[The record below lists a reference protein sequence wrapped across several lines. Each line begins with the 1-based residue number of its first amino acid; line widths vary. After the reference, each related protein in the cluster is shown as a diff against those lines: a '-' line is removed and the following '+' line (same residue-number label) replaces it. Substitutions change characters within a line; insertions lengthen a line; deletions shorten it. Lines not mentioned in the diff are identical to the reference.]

1 MNKLIKQINRIPK
14 QPFTFIDLKK
24 NSKLNSNSLKVAISR
39 LVKNGDV
46 IRLSKGLYTSDISKI
61 DWEKLAVELYYPSYL
76 SFEWVLAKYNVLSQ
90 KPVNL
95 TLATSLQTKKIETNQ
110 KVLFYHHLQPKMFWG
125 HEQRNGYLEANV
137 EKAWLDLAYLSLN
150 GYANFD
156 VEEMNLSI
164 LNKKRIKE
172 YLQKIK
178 SKKLSKLI
186 EMVLS
191 K

>member
-1 MNKLIKQINRIPK
+1 MNKLLKQINRIPK

-24 NSKLNSNSLKVAISR
+24 ISKLNSDGLKVTISR

-61 DWEKLAVELYYPSYL
+61 DWERLAVEIYYPSYL

-95 TLATSLQTKKIETNQ
+95 TLATSLQTKKIETAQ
-110 KVLFYHHLQPKMFWG
+110 KVLFYHHLQSKMFWG
-125 HEQRNGYLEANV
+125 YKIKNGYLEANV

-164 LNKKRIKE
+164 LNKKRIKQ

-186 EMVLS
+186 KTVLS